1 MLLKYS
7 VSLKERYIEKLSN
20 MTSKMNFNIKFYN
33 TSIILLFFFTLF
45 ISGCKIYSFT
55 GTTLDKEIKTFS
67 IQNFTLSTA
76 GGPQNMSY
84 TFNEKLKEYY
94 QRNTDLKFK
103 PQDGDLHL
111 EGTIFTYELTP
122 ISATASDK
130 AAVNRLTIGVEVRF
144 VNRLNEELNFEKQ
157 FTFYQDF
164 SQEKSLS
171 QVEPVL
177 VPKILEQLVL
187 NIFNETA
194 ATW

>member
-1 MLLKYS
+1 
-7 VSLKERYIEKLSN
+7 
-20 MTSKMNFNIKFYN
+20 MNFKFYFK
-33 TSIILLFFFTLF
+33 IFILF
-45 ISGCKIYSFT
+45 IFFPLLILSCKIYSFT

-84 TFNEKLKEYY
+84 SFNEKLKEYY

-111 EGTIFTYELTP
+111 EGTFVTYELTP

-130 AAVNRLTIGVEVRF
+130 AAVNRLTIGIEVRF

>member
-1 MLLKYS
+1 
-7 VSLKERYIEKLSN
+7 
-20 MTSKMNFNIKFYN
+20 
-33 TSIILLFFFTLF
+33 
-45 ISGCKIYSFT
+45 
-55 GTTLDKEIKTFS
+55 
-67 IQNFTLSTA
+67 
-76 GGPQNMSY
+76 MSY
-84 TFNEKLKEYY
+84 SFNEKLKEYY

-111 EGTIFTYELTP
+111 EGTIVTYELTP

-130 AAVNRLTIGVEVRF
+130 AAVNRLTIGIEVRF

>member
-1 MLLKYS
+1 
-7 VSLKERYIEKLSN
+7 
-20 MTSKMNFNIKFYN
+20 MTSKMNFKFSYK
-33 TSIILLFFFTLF
+33 SFFLFLFFPLL
-45 ISGCKIYSFT
+45 ILSCKIYSFT

-84 TFNEKLKEYY
+84 SFNEKLKEYY

-111 EGTIFTYELTP
+111 EGTIVTYELTP

>member
-1 MLLKYS
+1 M
-7 VSLKERYIEKLSN
+7 
-20 MTSKMNFNIKFYN
+20 
-33 TSIILLFFFTLF
+33 
-45 ISGCKIYSFT
+45 SF
-55 GTTLDKEIKTFS
+55 S
-67 IQNFTLSTA
+67 
-76 GGPQNMSY
+76 
-84 TFNEKLKEYY
+84 FNEKLKEYY
-94 QRNTDLKFK
+94 QRNTSLKFK

-111 EGTIFTYELTP
+111 EGTINTYELTP
-122 ISATASDK
+122 ISATAGDK

-157 FTFYQDF
+157 FSFYQDF

-171 QVEPVL
+171 QVEPSL